1 MLDTGEIL
9 IFAKDLSV
17 PVIPAEYG
25 FETSGNQVVHAINHL
40 ITSVSYM
47 LYA

>member
-17 PVIPAEYG
+17 PVIPGEYG
-25 FETSGNQVVHAINHL
+25 FETSGNEVVHAINRL